1 MKGMKRNTAGLV
13 LCFAA
18 AFSSVHAQ
26 ERAQTPSDLE
36 VRLKAA
42 LEASERRSGAD
53 DPVRIQALV
62 NWATF
67 LDAQNRDPEA
77 LAAWQTLLRFVE
89 ERYGPQNYEV
99 SSALMLLSGQRFKA
113 GEYAEMLPLL
123 DRSLYIRETAVGPD
137 SLEVVEVLRVR
148 VGALTGAGQV
158 AEAVDDQ
165 ERVSSIL
172 AARQAAH
179 PDLARAFFEAGMGR
193 AAIRQ
198 FDRAHALLVRS
209 LRHVEQQAI
218 SNTFEEAQ
226 VCSEIARVLVEMS
239 RFGEAQVYSERSVR
253 IREHHAAQD
262 PVSLAGELNDLAV
275 IRSELGDYV
284 QSNLLHRRVMQI
296 AEQHHGP
303 DHPELELPLRN
314 LAHSHRR
321 LGEFDQAVAAFRR
334 SIAIREEI
342 GDANHVRLAIGL
354 AGLAVTLSE
363 AGDDAN
369 AIPLHRR
376 ALAIYQRESGPEST
390 DVAVSMSS
398 LALALQRTGE
408 FEEALRLHQD
418 GLAILGRTSSNELAL
433 ARSLLN
439 LGSFYSLMGL
449 AEQGLVPTQRAF
461 DIEMRLLGPE
471 HPSAAMTLNNL
482 AVTFA
487 ELGRNEDAFSAQQR
501 ALSMLES
508 SMGTEHPV
516 VATALDNM
524 GHKFLLD
531 GDSARARMYFGRA
544 LAIRTAR
551 FGPEHIITAQS
562 LLNIGMSHV
571 SAKDSEA
578 ALPKLERAVR
588 ILTSTPQAE
597 AFGEALSAMS
607 LAYLL
612 MERFD
617 VATFWGKEAVN
628 AVQGSRARQRS
639 LDAAMQDAFMG
650 KLQWRYGYLADLLV
664 MQDRVAEAQQVLQMF
679 KEQELFEFLQRS
691 GATDARATRSELT
704 GLERQKFG
712 RFYELQDSQAALATE
727 RQRLETQRATRTLS
741 AVERQRL
748 DDIVNRQLP
757 IASRAMQAFFDALE
771 REPSTSQRAPPPQE
785 ARLRQTQLTQAV
797 GQLALSEPAARAVG
811 LQYVATDTRLSI
823 ILTVPGGPPIARQV
837 SVGRSELSNLVTL
850 FATQLDKRAD
860 LPLLLET
867 AQKLHELLIAPIEAD
882 LRAARA
888 HTLMLSLT
896 GSLRQLPF
904 AALHDGQRFLLENY
918 TLTLFNEAAG
928 QSLQKAPDSDW
939 RVAGMGLSGA
949 VDGLPALTSVR
960 EEVANVV
967 RTPAD
972 AYLDGRFT
980 KAQFQASLS
989 GGYNVLHLASHF
1001 VFKAGQPHQSWLYLG
1016 DKSRLTLADIVRD
1029 RMDFRQ
1035 IELVMLSACDT
1046 ARGGGWEADGREM
1059 ESLAAR
1065 AQMQGA
1071 QAVVA
1076 TLWRV
1081 SDASTSHL
1089 MQQFYRPSASAG
1101 PKSKAARLRASQLAM
1116 VSSAGP
1122 WSHPYHWAPFVL
1134 MGNWR

>member
-1 MKGMKRNTAGLV
+1 MKRNTAGLV

-26 ERAQTPSDLE
+26 EKEQTPSDVE
-36 VRLKAA
+36 ARLKAA

-53 DPVRIQALV
+53 DPSRVQALMD
-62 NWATF
+62 WATF

-89 ERYGPQNYEV
+89 ERHGPQSYAV

-113 GEYAEMLPLL
+113 GQYAEMLPLL
-123 DRSLYIRETAVGPD
+123 DRSLYIREAAMGAD

-148 VGALTGAGQV
+148 VGARTGAGRL

-172 AARQAAH
+172 ALRQAS
-179 PDLARAFFEAGMGR
+179 PSDLARAFFEAGRGR

-198 FDRAHALLVRS
+198 FDRAHALLLRS

-226 VCSEIARVLVEMS
+226 VCSEIARVLVGMS

-284 QSNLLHRRVMQI
+284 QANVLYRRVMQI

-303 DHPELELPLRN
+303 DHPELELLLRN
-314 LAHSHRR
+314 LAHSHRM
-321 LGEFDQAVAAFRR
+321 LGEFDQAVAAYRR

-342 GDANHVRLAIGL
+342 GDANHLRLAIGL

-390 DVAVSMSS
+390 DVAVTMSS

-418 GLAILGRTSSNELAL
+418 GLTILGRTSSNELAL
-433 ARSLLN
+433 ARSLKN
-439 LGSFYSLMGL
+439 LGSFYALMGME
-449 AEQGLVPTQRAF
+449 EQGLIPTQRAF
-461 DIEMRLLGPE
+461 DIEMRLLGPG
-471 HPSAAMTLNNL
+471 HPSTAMTLNNL

-487 ELGRNEDAFSAQQR
+487 ELGRNEEASSAQQR

-508 SMGTEHPV
+508 SMGTDHPQ

-531 GDSARARMYFGRA
+531 GDSARARTYFERA

-551 FGPEHIITAQS
+551 FGPEHVVTAQS

-571 SAKDSEA
+571 SAKESEA
-578 ALPKLERAVR
+578 ALPPLERAVR
-588 ILTSTPQAE
+588 ILTSTPHAE
-597 AFGEALSAMS
+597 AYGEALSGMS

-617 VATFWGKEAVN
+617 VATFWSKEAVN

-664 MQDRVAEAQQVLQMF
+664 AQDRVAEAQQVLQMF

-691 GATDARATRSELT
+691 GATDARITRSELT

-727 RQRLETQRATRTLS
+727 RQRLETQRAARALS

-771 REPSTSQRAPPPQE
+771 REPSSSQRAPPQD
-785 ARLRQTQLTQAV
+785 ARLGQTQLTQAV

-823 ILTVPGGPPIARQV
+823 ILTIPGGPPIARQV

-867 AQKLHELLIAPIEAD
+867 AQRLHELLIAPIEAD

-928 QSLQKAPDSDW
+928 QSLQKAPASDW

-1016 DKSRLTLADIVRD
+1016 DKSRLTLADFVRD